1 MSEMEKLAAQMKQ
14 QRDQKTSSDNAL
26 NALTL
31 ELDKRI
37 EQWTESVGKVF
48 DEIEI
53 WLDPLAQ
60 NDLVKF
66 KRDRVKIEEKLPQ
79 NLVAK
84 YEAPVLAMS
93 INEKAARI
101 ETVGLFLTD
110 CDGALDFMARE
121 KQYRITRHVG
131 NDVQWMIQAKYGS
144 LRKGVILSQDSF
156 AEAIRHYL

>member
-14 QRDQKTSSDNAL
+14 QREQKISTDNAL
-26 NALTL
+26 NDLTL
-31 ELDKRI
+31 DLEKRI
-37 EQWTESVGKVF
+37 EQWTESVDKLF

-79 NLVAK
+79 NLMAK

-93 INEKAARI
+93 INGKAARI
-101 ETVGLFLTD
+101 VTIGLFLTGS
-110 CDGALDFMARE
+110 DGAVDFMARE

-131 NDVQWMIQAKYGS
+131 NDIQWMIQDKSGYFG
-144 LRKGVILSQDSF
+144 KGVILSQDSF
-156 AEAIRHYL
+156 ADAIRHYL